1 MFKEFLL
8 RKMVKSQLKDVPEAE
23 QEKLVTLI
31 SENPQLFQNIAEEVQ
46 AKVKGGMDQMTAM
59 LEVMTKYKDDL
70 QKVMPKQ

>member
-1 MFKEFLL
+1 
-8 RKMVKSQLKDVPEAE
+8 MVKSQLKDVPEAE